1 MIDMIWDLFQQG
13 QISGLK
19 KKVELSR
26 EKDKFQDGQKLNLE
40 IRFQELEQR
49 HEQLKLVTLSM
60 WSLLR
65 DHSGLMESDLR
76 KYVEKID
83 LLDGH
88 RDGKVTMKTQKTL
101 CTGCSREVMSTSL
114 VCAYCGEKTGTTNP
128 FYGA

>member
-1 MIDMIWDLFQQG
+1 MIDLVWDLFQQG
-13 QISGLK
+13 QISALK
-19 KKVELSR
+19 KKVELTR
-26 EKDKFQDGQKLNLE
+26 EKDKFQDGQKLDLE
-40 IRFQELEQR
+40 IRFRELEKR

-88 RDGKVTMKTQKTL
+88 ADGKVRMRTQKTT
-101 CTGCSREVMSTSL
+101 CAGCSREVMSTSL
-114 VCAYCGEKTGTTNP
+114 VCAYCGEKTANPNP
-128 FYGA
+128 FYGS